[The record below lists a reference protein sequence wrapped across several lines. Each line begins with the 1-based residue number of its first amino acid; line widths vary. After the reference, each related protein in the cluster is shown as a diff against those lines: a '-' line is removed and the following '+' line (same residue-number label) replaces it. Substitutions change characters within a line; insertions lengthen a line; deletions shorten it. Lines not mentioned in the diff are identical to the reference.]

1 MRATNRL
8 KTNKQKSQS
17 VHAKE
22 VAPQCSDLHISLTR
36 KSQVW
41 SWEETEFPLG
51 LRQEGHPTF
60 KKKKSAKW
68 NMRSSPLWW
77 PLVNNGAAKRFF
89 SE

>member
-22 VAPQCSDLHISLTR
+22 VAPQCSDLHISLTS

-60 KKKKSAKW
+60 KKKVCQMKHAELPAV
-68 NMRSSPLWW
+68 MTPR
-77 PLVNNGAAKRFF
+77 
-89 SE
+89 E